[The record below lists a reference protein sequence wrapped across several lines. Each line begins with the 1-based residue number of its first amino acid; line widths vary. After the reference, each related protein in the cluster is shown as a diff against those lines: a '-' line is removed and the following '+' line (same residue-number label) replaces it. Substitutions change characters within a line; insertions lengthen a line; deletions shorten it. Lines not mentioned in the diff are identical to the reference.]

1 LHATNRAWKSLVD
14 SSSNWDYFIWVSLET
29 TLDQQ
34 IVEEL
39 QEQNDGSD
47 LTEDEFYDYENSL
60 KYDWYNLSIK
70 VKIMM
75 QSTRL

>member
-1 LHATNRAWKSLVD
+1 LCATNKAWKSLVD

-29 TLDQQ
+29 ALDQQ

-47 LTEDEFYDYENSL
+47 LLEDEFYDSEKL
-60 KYDWYNLSIK
+60 TK
-70 VKIMM
+70 V
-75 QSTRL
+75 

>member
-1 LHATNRAWKSLVD
+1 LPKLNVFCNLRAINRAWKSLVD

-39 QEQNDGSD
+39 
-47 LTEDEFYDYENSL
+47 
-60 KYDWYNLSIK
+60 
-70 VKIMM
+70 
-75 QSTRL
+75 